1 MSDETRAPE
10 PSAGP
15 DGGASPA
22 DSVGGALHDEGTHVS
37 RPGEQSEPMMDT
49 HPTDDEA
56 RIAGVVVQTRAD
68 VGGKSDERV
77 ADVLRQRFADIGLE
91 LGDDR
96 IRALAAE
103 VNAS

>member
-10 PSAGP
+10 PSASP

-22 DSVGGALHDEGTHVS
+22 DSVGGAVHDES
-37 RPGEQSEPMMDT
+37 KLPARDGEQNEPAMDL
-49 HPTDDEA
+49 HATDDEA
-56 RIAGVVVQTRAD
+56 RIAGVVAQTRAD

-77 ADVLRQRFADIGLE
+77 ADVLRQRFADIGLD

-103 VNAS
+103 VNGS

>member
-1 MSDETRAPE
+1 
-10 PSAGP
+10 
-15 DGGASPA
+15 
-22 DSVGGALHDEGTHVS
+22 
-37 RPGEQSEPMMDT
+37 MDT

-68 VGGKSDERV
+68 VGDASEERI
-77 ADVLRQRFADIGLE
+77 ADVLRQRFSDVGLD

-103 VNAS
+103 VAGG

>member
-1 MSDETRAPE
+1 MTEHIRSPE
-10 PSAGP
+10 PSDAAET
-15 DGGASPA
+15 GASPA
-22 DSVGGALHDEGTHVS
+22 DSVGGAVHEDGKAS
-37 RPGEQSEPMMDT
+37 RPDEQSAPAMDT

-68 VGGKSDERV
+68 VGDKSPERI

-103 VNAS
+103 VSGA

>member
-10 PSAGP
+10 PSAAP

-22 DSVGGALHDEGTHVS
+22 DAVGGAVHDES
-37 RPGEQSEPMMDT
+37 KLPSPEGEQTEPKMDL

-56 RIAGVVVQTRAD
+56 RIAGVVAQTRAD
-68 VGGKSDERV
+68 VGGQSEERV
-77 ADVLRQRFADIGLE
+77 ADVLRQRFSDIGLD

>member
-10 PSAGP
+10 PTTGP
-15 DGGASPA
+15 DGGAAAA
-22 DSVGGALHDEGTHVS
+22 DSVGGAVHRESKPTT
-37 RPGEQSEPMMDT
+37 PGEQSEPAMDT
-49 HPTDDEA
+49 HTTDDEA

-68 VGGKSDERV
+68 VGDKSEERI

-103 VNAS
+103 VAGA

>member
-1 MSDETRAPE
+1 VHRDRKI
-10 PSAGP
+10 
-15 DGGASPA
+15 
-22 DSVGGALHDEGTHVS
+22 S
-37 RPGEQSEPMMDT
+37 RPDEQSEPAMDT

-68 VGGKSDERV
+68 VGDKSEERI
-77 ADVLRQRFADIGLE
+77 ADVLRQRFRDIGLD

-103 VNAS
+103 VSGS